1 VQLANLLIHVVDLA
15 HPRHA
20 DQIEAVDAVL
30 RELDAQ
36 GKQTIMVFNKCDL
49 VTDAAV
55 VEGNLSRFP
64 GSVAISARTGEGIP
78 KLIEEL
84 EIRLAAWRM
93 QGRFEIPL
101 TEQAIIAEVHRVGHV
116 LDLKYGEASAIISAH
131 IPPELIGRLTK
142 FDAGPPEK

>member
-1 VQLANLLIHVVDLA
+1 MSWTSPTRATPI
-15 HPRHA
+15 
-20 DQIEAVDAVL
+20 
-30 RELDAQ
+30 
-36 GKQTIMVFNKCDL
+36 
-49 VTDAAV
+49 
-55 VEGNLSRFP
+55 
-64 GSVAISARTGEGIP
+64 SVAVSARTGEGIP

-101 TEQAIIAEVHRVGHV
+101 TEQALIAEVHRVGHV